1 METLK
6 EKTAK
11 GLFWGMMNNGTM
23 QLLNIVLGIFLA
35 RLLSP
40 ADYGLVGM
48 LAIFTAIASA
58 LQESGFTAA
67 LANKRAPTD
76 NEYNAVFWF
85 SALVSLSLYALLFLC
100 APLIAAF
107 YRQPEL
113 TALARMVFLTLPV
126 SALGTAPTAWLFK
139 RMAVRETTLLRVSS
153 LLVSG
158 VVGITLALRGHAY
171 WSLAW
176 QQLTYVTLTSVGR
189 FFLISWRPSLR
200 VDFKPVREM
209 FAFSYKILI
218 TTIVNTLSQNV
229 LTVIF
234 GRLFPAKTVGNFS
247 QAFKWDTMASSFISG
262 TVAQVAQPVLVEI
275 RDDRARQAHVFR
287 KMLRFTAFLSF
298 PAMFGLAM
306 VSHEFILVTITDKW
320 IDSVPLLRVLCVG
333 GAFLP
338 FYTMYQN
345 LVISRGRSDI
355 YMWCTLA
362 LIAAQIVSVLLTAH
376 YGVMVMVAVYTLL
389 TVLWLLAWHWFAHRL
404 IGLRLLDVL
413 RDLLPFCLLSLAVM
427 AFTYWITRPIHSL
440 PLLLLARVLLA
451 AILYLGA
458 LKLLHAQVLEEC
470 LAFVKRKRGKA

>member
-35 RLLSP
+35 RLLLP
-40 ADYGLVGM
+40 TDYGMVGM
-48 LAIFTAIASA
+48 LAVFTAIASA

-76 NEYNAVFWF
+76 NDYNAVFWF
-85 SALVSLSLYALLFLC
+85 SVLVSLSLYAALFLC
-100 APLIAAF
+100 APLIAAY
-107 YRQPEL
+107 YRQPAL
-113 TALARMVFLTLPV
+113 TPLARVVFLTLPI
-126 SALGTAPTAWLFK
+126 SALGTAPTAYLFK
-139 RMAVRETTLLRVSS
+139 RMVVKETTLLRVSS
-153 LLVSG
+153 LLLSG
-158 VVGITLALRGHAY
+158 VVGITLAMRGHAY

-189 FFLISWRPSLR
+189 FFLISWRPSVR
-200 VDFKPVREM
+200 IDFKPVREM

-229 LTVIF
+229 LIFIF

-247 QAFKWDTMASSFISG
+247 QAFKWDTMASSFVSG
-262 TVAQVAQPVLVEI
+262 TVAQVAQPVLVEVK
-275 RDDRARQAHVFR
+275 DDAGRQVHVFR
-287 KMLRFTAFLSF
+287 KMLRFTAFLAF

-306 VSHEFILVTITDKW
+306 VAHEFILVTILEKW
-320 IDSVPLLRVLCVG
+320 KDSVPLLRVLCLG

-355 YMWCTLA
+355 YMWCTLS
-362 LIAAQIVSVLLTAH
+362 LILSQIVLILLTASQ
-376 YGVMVMVAVYTLL
+376 GILVMVAVYTAL
-389 TVLWLLAWHWFAHRL
+389 TVVWLFVWQYFVHRL

-413 RDLLPFCLLSLAVM
+413 RDLLPFCLLSAAVM
-427 AFTYWITRPIHSL
+427 AFTYWVTLPIRPL
-440 PLLLLARVLLA
+440 LLLLLARILLA
-451 AILYLGA
+451 AVLYLGA
-458 LKLLHAQVLEEC
+458 LKLLHAQILEEC
-470 LAFVKRKRGKA
+470 LAFVKRKRGK

>member
-35 RLLSP
+35 RLLLP
-40 ADYGLVGM
+40 TDYGMVGM
-48 LAIFTAIASA
+48 LAVFTAIASA

-76 NEYNAVFWF
+76 NDYNAVFWF
-85 SALVSLSLYALLFLC
+85 SVLVSLSLYAALFLC
-100 APLIAAF
+100 APLIAAY
-107 YRQPEL
+107 YRQPAL
-113 TALARMVFLTLPV
+113 TPLARVVFLTLPI
-126 SALGTAPTAWLFK
+126 SALGTAPTAYLFK
-139 RMAVRETTLLRVSS
+139 RMVVKETTLLRVSS
-153 LLVSG
+153 LLLSG
-158 VVGITLALRGHAY
+158 VVGITLAMRGHAY

-189 FFLISWRPSLR
+189 FFLISWRPSVR
-200 VDFKPVREM
+200 IDFKPVREM

-229 LTVIF
+229 LIFIF

-247 QAFKWDTMASSFISG
+247 QAFKWDTMASSFVSG
-262 TVAQVAQPVLVEI
+262 TVAQVAQPVLVEVK
-275 RDDRARQAHVFR
+275 DDAGRQVHVFR
-287 KMLRFTAFLSF
+287 KMLRFTAFLAF

-306 VSHEFILVTITDKW
+306 VAHEFILVTILEKW
-320 IDSVPLLRVLCVG
+320 KDSVPLLRVLCVG

-355 YMWCTLA
+355 YMWCTLS
-362 LIAAQIVSVLLTAH
+362 LILSQIVLILLTASQ
-376 YGVMVMVAVYTLL
+376 GILVMVAVYTAL
-389 TVLWLLAWHWFAHRL
+389 TVVWLFVWHYFVHRL

-413 RDLLPFCLLSLAVM
+413 RDLLPFCLLSAAVM
-427 AFTYWITRPIHSL
+427 AFTYWVTLPIRPL
-440 PLLLLARVLLA
+440 LLLLLARILLA
-451 AILYLGA
+451 AVLYLGA
-458 LKLLHAQVLEEC
+458 LKLLHAQILEEC
-470 LAFVKRKRGKA
+470 LAFVKRKRGK

>member
-85 SALVSLSLYALLFLC
+85 SALVSLSLYAILFFC
-100 APLIAAF
+100 SPLIAAF
-107 YRQPEL
+107 FHQSEL
-113 TALARMVFLTLPV
+113 TDLARVVFLTLPI
-126 SALGTAPTAWLFK
+126 SALGTAPTAYLFK
-139 RMAVRETTLLRVSS
+139 RMVVKETTLLRVSS
-153 LLVSG
+153 LLLSG

-189 FFLISWRPSLR
+189 FFLISWRPSVR
-200 VDFKPVREM
+200 IDFKPVREM

-229 LTVIF
+229 LIFIF

-247 QAFKWDTMASSFISG
+247 QAFKWDTMASSFVSG
-262 TVAQVAQPVLVEI
+262 TVAQVAQPVLVEVK
-275 RDDRARQAHVFR
+275 DDAGRQVHVFR
-287 KMLRFTAFLSF
+287 KMLRFTAFLAF

-306 VSHEFILVTITDKW
+306 VAHEFILVTILEKW
-320 IDSVPLLRVLCVG
+320 KDSVPLLRVLCVG

-355 YMWCTLA
+355 YMWCTLS
-362 LIAAQIVSVLLTAH
+362 LILSQIVLILLTASQ
-376 YGVMVMVAVYTLL
+376 GILVMVAVYTAL
-389 TVLWLLAWHWFAHRL
+389 TVVWLFVWHYFVHRL

-413 RDLLPFCLLSLAVM
+413 RDLLPFCLLSAAVM
-427 AFTYWITRPIHSL
+427 AFTYWVTLPIRPL
-440 PLLLLARVLLA
+440 LLLLLARILLA
-451 AILYLGA
+451 AVLYLGA
-458 LKLLHAQVLEEC
+458 LKFLHAQILEEC
-470 LAFVKRKRGKA
+470 LAFVKRKRGK

>member
-35 RLLSP
+35 RLLLP
-40 ADYGLVGM
+40 TDYGMVGM
-48 LAIFTAIASA
+48 LAVFTAIASA

-76 NEYNAVFWF
+76 NDYNAVFWF
-85 SALVSLSLYALLFLC
+85 SVLVSLSLYAALFLC
-100 APLIAAF
+100 APLIAAY
-107 YRQPEL
+107 YRQPAL
-113 TALARMVFLTLPV
+113 TPLARVVFLTLPI
-126 SALGTAPTAWLFK
+126 SALGTAPTAYLFK
-139 RMAVRETTLLRVSS
+139 RMVVKETTLLRVSS
-153 LLVSG
+153 LLLSG
-158 VVGITLALRGHAY
+158 VVGITLAMRGHAY

-200 VDFKPVREM
+200 IDFKPVREM

-229 LTVIF
+229 LIFIF

-247 QAFKWDTMASSFISG
+247 QAFKWDTMASSFVSG
-262 TVAQVAQPVLVEI
+262 TVAQVAQPVLVEVK
-275 RDDRARQAHVFR
+275 DDAGRQVHVFR
-287 KMLRFTAFLSF
+287 KMLRFTAFLAF

-306 VSHEFILVTITDKW
+306 VAHEFILVTILEKW
-320 IDSVPLLRVLCVG
+320 KDSVPLLRVLCVG

-355 YMWCTLA
+355 YMWCTLS
-362 LIAAQIVSVLLTAH
+362 LILSQIVLILLTASQ
-376 YGVMVMVAVYTLL
+376 GILVMVAVYTAL
-389 TVLWLLAWHWFAHRL
+389 TVVWLFVWHYFVHRL

-413 RDLLPFCLLSLAVM
+413 RDLLPFCLLSAAVM
-427 AFTYWITRPIHSL
+427 AFTYWVTLPIRPL
-440 PLLLLARVLLA
+440 LLLLLARILLA
-451 AILYLGA
+451 AVLYLGA
-458 LKLLHAQVLEEC
+458 LKLLHAQILEEC
-470 LAFVKRKRGKA
+470 LAFVKRKRGK

>member
-35 RLLSP
+35 RLLLP
-40 ADYGLVGM
+40 TDYGMVGM
-48 LAIFTAIASA
+48 LAVFTAIASA

-76 NEYNAVFWF
+76 NDYNAVFWF
-85 SALVSLSLYALLFLC
+85 SVLVSLSLYAALFLC
-100 APLIAAF
+100 APLIAAY
-107 YRQPEL
+107 YRQPAL
-113 TALARMVFLTLPV
+113 TPLARVVFLTLPI
-126 SALGTAPTAWLFK
+126 SALGTAPTAYLFK
-139 RMAVRETTLLRVSS
+139 RMVVKETTLLRVSS
-153 LLVSG
+153 LLLSG

-189 FFLISWRPSLR
+189 FFLISWRPSLCI
-200 VDFKPVREM
+200 DFKPVREM

-229 LTVIF
+229 LIFIF

-247 QAFKWDTMASSFISG
+247 QAFKWDTMASSFVSG
-262 TVAQVAQPVLVEI
+262 TVAQVAQPVLVEVK
-275 RDDRARQAHVFR
+275 DDAGRQVHVFR
-287 KMLRFTAFLSF
+287 KMLRFTAFLAF

-306 VSHEFILVTITDKW
+306 VAHEFILVTILEKW
-320 IDSVPLLRVLCVG
+320 KDSVPLLRVLCVG

-355 YMWCTLA
+355 YMWCTLS
-362 LIAAQIVSVLLTAH
+362 LILSQIVLILLTASQ
-376 YGVMVMVAVYTLL
+376 GILVMVAVYTAL
-389 TVLWLLAWHWFAHRL
+389 TVVWLFVWHYFVHRL

-413 RDLLPFCLLSLAVM
+413 RDLLPFCLLSAAVM
-427 AFTYWITRPIHSL
+427 AFTYWVTLPIRPL
-440 PLLLLARVLLA
+440 LLLLLARILLA
-451 AILYLGA
+451 AVLYLGA
-458 LKLLHAQVLEEC
+458 LKLLHAQILEEC
-470 LAFVKRKRGKA
+470 LAFVKRKRGK

>member
-85 SALVSLSLYALLFLC
+85 STLVSLSLYAILFFC
-100 APLIAAF
+100 SPLIAAF
-107 YRQPEL
+107 FHQSEL
-113 TALARMVFLTLPV
+113 TDLARVVFLTLPI
-126 SALGTAPTAWLFK
+126 SALGTAPTAYLFK
-139 RMAVRETTLLRVSS
+139 RMVVKETTLLRVSS
-153 LLVSG
+153 LLLSG
-158 VVGITLALRGHAY
+158 VVGIMLALRGHAY

-176 QQLTYVTLTSVGR
+176 QQLTYVTLTSLGR
-189 FFLISWRPSLR
+189 FFLISWRPSWR

-229 LTVIF
+229 LIFIF

-247 QAFKWDTMASSFISG
+247 QAFKWDTMASSFVSG
-262 TVAQVAQPVLVEI
+262 TVAQVAQPVLVEVK
-275 RDDRARQAHVFR
+275 DDAGRQVHVFR
-287 KMLRFTAFLSF
+287 KMLRFTAFLAF

-306 VSHEFILVTITDKW
+306 VAHEFILVTILEKW
-320 IDSVPLLRVLCVG
+320 KDSVPLLRVLCVG

-355 YMWCTLA
+355 YMWCTLS
-362 LIAAQIVSVLLTAH
+362 LILSQIVLILLTASQ
-376 YGVMVMVAVYTLL
+376 GILVMVAVYTAL
-389 TVLWLLAWHWFAHRL
+389 TVVWLFVWHYFVHRL

-413 RDLLPFCLLSLAVM
+413 RDLLPFCLLSAAVM
-427 AFTYWITRPIHSL
+427 AFTYWVTLPIRPL
-440 PLLLLARVLLA
+440 LLLLLARILLA
-451 AILYLGA
+451 AVLYLGA
-458 LKLLHAQVLEEC
+458 LKLLHAQILEEC
-470 LAFVKRKRGKA
+470 LAFVKRKRGK